1 MYHRFF
7 YKYRS
12 WNDLIGDLAER
23 KRKKLKA
30 NVIEFDS
37 GSTEIEERQQRF
49 LEKQNKYMRAQEG
62 ISAYLE
68 DINIWYLDAL
78 AKNDVTKYEAV
89 RQSLINDAFRA
100 MKEMLT

>member
-30 NVIEFDS
+30 NVIELDN
-37 GSTEIEERQQRF
+37 GDTEFEERQRRF
-49 LEKQNKYMRAQEG
+49 LEKQDKHNRAKEG
-62 ISAYLE
+62 MLSYLE
-68 DINIWYLDAL
+68 DVKIWYLDSL